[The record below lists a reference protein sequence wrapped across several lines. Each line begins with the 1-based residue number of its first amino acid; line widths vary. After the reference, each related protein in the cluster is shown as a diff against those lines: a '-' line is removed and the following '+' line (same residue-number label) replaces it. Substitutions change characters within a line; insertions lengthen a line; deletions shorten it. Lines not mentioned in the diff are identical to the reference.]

1 MRNGKGDRIMWVSQL
16 EMLDDLW
23 EAREERDRLRT
34 EVRCWQE
41 RAFLYAPHVVKQA
54 WVEEGD
60 ND

>member
-1 MRNGKGDRIMWVSQL
+1 MRNEEGDRVMWVSQL

-34 EVRCWQE
+34 ELRLWQE

-54 WVEEGD
+54 WVAEAD
-60 ND
+60 NG